1 MPFARAE
8 VRKRH
13 LHDAGETVPSLAAGR
28 RKISQLSLKR
38 SGGRGPWAIG
48 NTSKR
53 VHLFCGRIFS
63 DGGPLNYITDCGRS
77 LAALQKLN

>member
-1 MPFARAE
+1 MSFGRAE

-53 VHLFCGRIFS
+53 VHYCFADASSQTEVLSTILGIAGA
-63 DGGPLNYITDCGRS
+63 D
-77 LAALQKLN
+77 